1 MAARYFLFQ
10 STRMIVMSNTYKNPI
25 EKGNNFLDW
34 MIFAAAC
41 CALVFSLSMIA
52 ILTCKY
58 IF

>member
-1 MAARYFLFQ
+1 
-10 STRMIVMSNTYKNPI
+10 MSNTYKNPI